1 MLKLKTSDYKVYS
14 KFIENLAKKLTKFYY
29 LKLNK
34 PFKVSNKLKGKGYD
48 PVTSADK
55 AFERFIRNEIKKK
68 FPNHQ
73 VIGEEFGYK
82 KSKSDYSWVID
93 PIDGTRSFVI
103 GNPTWSN
110 LISLN
115 YRGNPVLGLANFP
128 ILKKYYF
135 NSSERSSYIFEEGR
149 KKRIKVNS
157 KATYSN
163 MKMSA
168 AFHGGLS
175 LKQQKKIPQILKRI
189 QFPCADALSYSH
201 FAEGKVDVV
210 LQCSNKIWDIHPL
223 IPIIKAAGGII
234 STWDNQDA
242 IKAGNIICSSN
253 KSIHKKVLRILKPV
267 SK

>member
-1 MLKLKTSDYKVYS
+1 MFKIKSSDYKTYS

-55 AFERFIRNEIKKK
+55 TFEKFIRKEIKKK
-68 FPNHQ
+68 FPEHQ
-73 VIGEEFGYK
+73 VIGEEYGHK
-82 KSKSDYSWVID
+82 KSKSDFSWVID

-115 YRGNPVLGLANFP
+115 YKGNPVVGLANFP

-135 NSSERSSYIFEEGR
+135 NTSLNSAYVSESG
-149 KKRIKVNS
+149 KKRRIKINS
-157 KATYSN
+157 KATFSN
-163 MKMSA
+163 MKLSA
-168 AFHGGLS
+168 AFHGSLS
-175 LKQQKKIPQILKRI
+175 LNQQKKIPQILKRM

-201 FAEGKVDVV
+201 FAEGKLDIVI
-210 LQCSNKIWDIHPL
+210 QCGNKIWDIHAL
-223 IPIIKAAGGII
+223 MPIIRAAGGIVT
-234 STWDNQDA
+234 TWKNDDA
-242 IKAGNIICSSN
+242 IKAGNIICSAN
-253 KSIHKKVLRILKPV
+253 KSLHKKMLKILKPV